1 MAYFTEG
8 SNSTKVANRA
18 RLLLSSS
25 MAVFFATLNIALF
38 STASVGNVLIFVA
51 LRSVSSIL
59 PSKKLLFKNL
69 TATDYTVGLIAKPIL
84 AIYIVLDA
92 VAKMN
97 SNILASVLKVQIV
110 FTFTLCGVSIIT
122 PAIVR
127 IDRLFAL
134 RLGIRYRH
142 VVTLKR
148 VRVVTGCIMTK

>member
-8 SNSTKVANRA
+8 SNSTKIANRA

-25 MAVFFATLNIALF
+25 MAVFFATLNIAL
-38 STASVGNVLIFVA
+38 SITASVGNVLIFVA

-59 PSKKLLFKNL
+59 PSTKLLFKNL

-84 AIYIVLDA
+84 VIYIVLDA

-122 PAIVR
+122 LAIVR

-148 VRVVTGCIMTK
+148 VRVVIGCIMTK